1 MKRYEY
7 QLKKYDGKGLLGGKF
22 DLAEVEAEFN
32 KMGNEGWDLI
42 SIMDTSQELG
52 STRWIIATFKRIKE
66 ES

>member
-52 STRWIIATFKRIKE
+52 STR
-66 ES
+66 